1 MVRSRRGLAAA
12 LVERGLRPVPAS
24 SLAAFRVAAGLSAAV
39 VAARFV
45 SRGWV
50 ERLYL
55 APSYHFTYPGLSWVR
70 PLPAAGMYALYA
82 VMVLAG
88 LALALGWR
96 PRWAALAFTLGFA
109 YAEAIDVTTYLNH
122 YELVTLIGVLC
133 VVLPLPGRGSA
144 ARATVPAWAVCLL
157 RFQLGAVYVFA
168 GLGKVDVDWLLRGE
182 PLHTWLLGRTDL
194 PLVGPWFAD
203 RWVAVALSW
212 GGALFDLGVVAFLL
226 RRRTRP
232 YAYAAVVVF
241 HPITGWLFPGIG
253 AFPFVMI
260 VLTPIFF
267 EPDWPDRVR
276 AAVGRRF
283 GLVSVPPVTPVVAVP
298 ATPSSA
304 WRVRLGT
311 AAVVVWVVV
320 QLVVPLRHLAYPGDV
335 RWTEEG
341 YRWSWRVLLT
351 EKEGSATFRVTD
363 PATGLTRTVWP
374 SDELAPHQVRS
385 MSVRPDLIR
394 QYAHHL
400 ADETERSGAARPEVR
415 VDAWVAIAG
424 LPRTRLMDPAVDLAA
439 EPLDLW
445 PADDIEPSP
454 L

>member
-1 MVRSRRGLAAA
+1 M
-12 LVERGLRPVPAS
+12 
-24 SLAAFRVAAGLSAAV
+24 

-55 APSYHFTYPGLSWVR
+55 EPSYHFTYPGFSWVR

-96 PRWAALAFTLGFA
+96 PRWAALVFTLGFA

-122 YELVTLIGVLC
+122 YELVTLVGVLC
-133 VVLPLPGRGSA
+133 VVLPLPARRVSVAESPAQRALARPEPVGS
-144 ARATVPAWAVCLL
+144 TVPVWAVWLV

-232 YAYAAVVVF
+232 FAYAAVVVF
-241 HPITGWLFPGIG
+241 HAITGWLFPGIG

-276 AAVGRRF
+276 GSVGRRF
-283 GLVSVPPVTPVVAVP
+283 GLVSVPPVTPVAAAAV
-298 ATPSSA
+298 TPLST
-304 WRVRLGT
+304 WRVRLGI
-311 AAVVVWVVV
+311 AAVVMWVVV

-351 EKEGSATFRVTD
+351 EKEGSATFRLTG

-400 ADETERSGAARPEVR
+400 ADEVERTGTARPEVR

-439 EPLDLW
+439 EPLDIW

>member
-1 MVRSRRGLAAA
+1 M
-12 LVERGLRPVPAS
+12 
-24 SLAAFRVAAGLSAAV
+24 

-55 APSYHFTYPGLSWVR
+55 EPSYHFTYPGFSWVR

-122 YELVTLIGVLC
+122 YELVTLVGVLC
-133 VVLPLPGRGSA
+133 VVLPLPARRVSVAESPAQRALARPEPVGS
-144 ARATVPAWAVCLL
+144 TVPVWAVWLV

-232 YAYAAVVVF
+232 FAYAAVVVF
-241 HPITGWLFPGIG
+241 HAITGWLFPGIG

-276 AAVGRRF
+276 VAVARRA
-283 GLVSVPPVTPVVAVP
+283 GLPTTPRSPVVVVP
-298 ATPSSA
+298 AVSAPPSAA
-304 WRVRLGT
+304 WRVQLGT

-351 EKEGSATFRVTD
+351 EKEGSATFRLTD

-400 ADETERSGAARPEVR
+400 ADETERTGAARPEVR

-439 EPLDLW
+439 EPLDIW

>member
-1 MVRSRRGLAAA
+1 M
-12 LVERGLRPVPAS
+12 
-24 SLAAFRVAAGLSAAV
+24 

-55 APSYHFTYPGLSWVR
+55 EPSYHFTYPGFSWVR

-122 YELVTLIGVLC
+122 YELVTLVGVLC
-133 VVLPLPGRGSA
+133 VVLPLPARRVSVAESA
-144 ARATVPAWAVCLL
+144 AQRALARPEPVGSTVPVWAVWLV

-241 HPITGWLFPGIG
+241 HLITGWLFPGIG

-276 AAVGRRF
+276 GSVGRRF
-283 GLVSVPPVTPVVAVP
+283 GLVSVPPVTPVAAAAV
-298 ATPSSA
+298 TPLST
-304 WRVRLGT
+304 WRVRLGI
-311 AAVVVWVVV
+311 AAVVMWVVV

-351 EKEGSATFRVTD
+351 EKEGSATFRLTG

-400 ADETERSGAARPEVR
+400 ADEVERTGTARPEVR

-439 EPLDLW
+439 EPLDIW

>member
-1 MVRSRRGLAAA
+1 M
-12 LVERGLRPVPAS
+12 
-24 SLAAFRVAAGLSAAV
+24 
-39 VAARFV
+39 
-45 SRGWV
+45 

-88 LALALGWR
+88 LALALGLR
-96 PRWAALAFTLGFA
+96 PRWAALVFTLGFA

-133 VVLPLPGRGSA
+133 VVLPLPARRVSVAESPAQRALARPEPVGS
-144 ARATVPAWAVCLL
+144 TVPAWAVWLL

-241 HPITGWLFPGIG
+241 HLITGWLFPGIG

-276 AAVGRRF
+276 AAVARRA
-283 GLVSVPPVTPVVAVP
+283 GLPTAPRSPVVAVP
-298 ATPSSA
+298 AVSAAPSSA

-351 EKEGSATFRVTD
+351 EKEGSATFRLTD

-400 ADETERSGAARPEVR
+400 ADETERTGAARPEVR

-424 LPRTRLMDPAVDLAA
+424 LPRTRLMDPTVDLAA